1 MSFKFMS
8 KVAASVVFSLAAS
21 TSFASIVWDY
31 SPVNTAGVVTNDY
44 WTNMVRGQHFAERVS
59 FTSQTRIN
67 GMDIYNAEALGKLG
81 DAVQIMIW
89 SDGGLTNAPIAT
101 FDSVT
106 SIVDTDGAYRGQHR
120 LHADFDGFNMLANT
134 NYWIGMAPVS
144 TVWTQ
149 TGLIGVAGGNG
160 TMAQFSGTTYAQMA
174 NIGDMAFRLHSNIA
188 EVPEP
193 ASMALFGLALLGMG
207 AARRRK

>member
-8 KVAASVVFSLAAS
+8 KIAATVVFSLAAS

-31 SPVNTAGVVTNDY
+31 SPVSTAGVVTNDY

-67 GMDIYNAEALGKLG
+67 GMDIYNGEGLGQLG

-89 SDGGLTNAPIAT
+89 SDSGLANAPIAT

-106 SIVDTDGAYRGQHR
+106 SIVDTNGAYSGQHR
-120 LHADFDGFNMLANT
+120 LYADFAGFDMLANT
-134 NYWIGMAPVS
+134 NYWIGMAPTSV
-144 TVWTQ
+144 VWTQ
-149 TGLIGVAGGNG
+149 TGLTGVAGGSG
-160 TMAQFSGTTYAQMA
+160 SMAQFNGTTYSHLA
-174 NIGDMAFRLHSNIA
+174 NIGDMAFRLHSNVA
-188 EVPEP
+188 DVPEP